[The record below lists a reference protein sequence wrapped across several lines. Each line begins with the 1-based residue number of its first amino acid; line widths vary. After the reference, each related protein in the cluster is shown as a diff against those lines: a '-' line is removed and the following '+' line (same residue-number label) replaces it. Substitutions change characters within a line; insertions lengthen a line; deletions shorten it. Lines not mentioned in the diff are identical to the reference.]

1 MPVHIALLGYY
12 VLLLFL
18 LKTNRSYSWQA
29 QSQEVGSYPVFSF
42 FQTQEAMIV
51 SEYYLSAQITFTV
64 WTSTEAF
71 HSQENLSDKS
81 AKETLLLILA
91 QPAQLGQNPFF
102 LG

>member
-1 MPVHIALLGYY
+1 
-12 VLLLFL
+12 
-18 LKTNRSYSWQA
+18 
-29 QSQEVGSYPVFSF
+29 
-42 FQTQEAMIV
+42 MIV

-71 HSQENLSDKS
+71 HSQEKLSDKS